1 MTKIVIDSNIAF
13 SAMLNVNSR
22 IGQMLINGSKHFKF
36 YAPEYIQHEI
46 STHKDKIKLIAG
58 FDEESFRSVYNLVFK
73 DVEIINH
80 ALMPQEHLLKMIE
93 LYGSIDM
100 DDVVFIALANFVD
113 GLLWTGDK
121 QLINGLNKKG
131 FLKTISTDELFVSFL
146 KIELQKR

>member
-1 MTKIVIDSNIAF
+1 
-13 SAMLNVNSR
+13 
-22 IGQMLINGSKHFKF
+22 
-36 YAPEYIQHEI
+36 
-46 STHKDKIKLIAG
+46 
-58 FDEESFRSVYNLVFK
+58 LVFK